1 VEFEWDAAKELAK
14 IRNHKVSFTEA
25 VETFFDPNSFQMT
38 DLKHSGHERR
48 YYWVGE
54 SNHGRILTTWLPNV
68 GQIFELSDL
77 QNGDNFGG
85 FTMKQPN
92 LNDLV
97 IDRIGTRTTRK
108 RLKKARTIKITIHI
122 NQDTL
127 VLLRKKSWQ
136 SRVPYQP
143 LLNQVLI
150 AGLRQKTQAES
161 RLDRIEKEL
170 KRLKRRIAA

>member
-1 VEFEWDAAKELAK
+1 
-14 IRNHKVSFTEA
+14 
-25 VETFFDPNSFQMT
+25 
-38 DLKHSGHERR
+38 
-48 YYWVGE
+48 
-54 SNHGRILTTWLPNV
+54 
-68 GQIFELSDL
+68 
-77 QNGDNFGG
+77 
-85 FTMKQPN
+85 MKQPN

-122 NQDTL
+122 DQDTL

-150 AGLRQKTQAES
+150 GRRLKPS
-161 RLDRIEKEL
+161 RDSIEL
-170 KRLKRRIAA
+170 KRN